1 MWPIKIEFQVILIKA
16 YILDSFMNDRTK
28 KDVNSNNVYQFNL
41 HVVVAVVYRIWR
53 KLTKQDYWNFMFR
66 FK

>member
-53 KLTKQDYWNFMFR
+53 KLTK
-66 FK
+66 